1 MSKHIE
7 LASETG
13 FCFGVNRAIEILENK
28 VKIYGKI
35 ESLGAVVHNDQVM
48 QDLAQ
53 KGISVI
59 KDINELKGNVIAIS
73 AHGLSPQIE
82 KELKNKKLEVID
94 TTCPFVKRAQITAR
108 RLTEAGFGVVVYGDS
123 LHTEV
128 KGILGWANN
137 QGIATLDAN
146 ELKNSKENLRRFGI
160 LSQTTQIPEKYT
172 AFVKEIL
179 DFALNK
185 DAEIRVM
192 DTICHDIRTRQTVSV
207 ELAKKVDLMFVI
219 GGNTSANT
227 RRLFELCS
235 ECASSYLIESYE
247 DINQSW
253 LKPGMRIGVTS
264 GTSTSNKTIQKVVNY
279 LKSKE
284 LN

>member
-1 MSKHIE
+1 MNKHIE
-7 LASETG
+7 MASKTG

-28 VKIYGKI
+28 VKIFGKI
-35 ESLGAVVHNDQVM
+35 ESLGAVVHNEQVM

-53 KGISVI
+53 KGICVVKDI
-59 KDINELKGNVIAIS
+59 KDINGSVVAIS
-73 AHGLSPQIE
+73 AHGLSPQVE
-82 KELKNKKLEVID
+82 QELKTKKLEVID
-94 TTCPFVKRAQITAR
+94 TTCPFVKRAQMTAR
-108 RLTEAGFGVVVYGDS
+108 RLSEAGFGVVVYGDS

-137 QGIATLDAN
+137 RGIATLDAK
-146 ELKNSKENLRRFGI
+146 ELDFSKINSRRFGI

-172 AFVKEIL
+172 AFVKNVL

-185 DAEIRVM
+185 DAEIRIL

-227 RRLFELCS
+227 KRLFELCS
-235 ECASSYLIESYE
+235 AYTPSYLIESYD
-247 DINQSW
+247 DIDLSW
-253 LKPGMRIGVTS
+253 LKPGIRIGVTS
-264 GTSTSNKTIQKVVNY
+264 GTSTSNKTIQEVVNY
-279 LKSKE
+279 LK
-284 LN
+284 